1 MSTYAMQGL
10 KPTIRSFSPYGQRF
24 MTSAQKNTFAPNG
37 AFTDDRPYGG
47 PHLGW
52 WKRRKLDV
60 QGLPYPYTP
69 TDYYADIRLSRGA
82 WRNKL
87 DSARNMFAAPYQ
99 QNITPEKPINTFAF
113 GQTSPY
119 NPTGAQ
125 QQTWWQRTKDSFAGR
140 DYPYTHAQYLSDAAA
155 TRNAF
160 GVNTAGALTTLGLAG
175 LAAYIASQ
183 SEQYKQYKQQEAE

>member
-1 MSTYAMQGL
+1 MESIMKHITKILCLVILVSGASLDAMAGF
-10 KPTIRSFSPYGQRF
+10 RSAATRAGGYFR
-24 MTSAQKNTFAPNG
+24 
-37 AFTDDRPYGG
+37 RP
-47 PHLGW
+47 
-52 WKRRKLDV
+52 
-60 QGLPYPYTP
+60 QT
-69 TDYYADIRLSRGA
+69 
-82 WRNKL
+82 
-87 DSARNMFAAPYQ
+87 
-99 QNITPEKPINTFAF
+99 PINTFAF
-113 GQTSPY
+113 GRTMPY

-140 DYPYTHAQYLSDAAA
+140 DYPYTHAQYLSDTAA